1 MRVLGLFLVF
11 LLSGCASSLEGG
23 VYSRDEARQ
32 TQTVEYGQID
42 EVRPVIIEGTQS
54 GIGAAVGGA
63 TGAIAGSGVSSGDRE
78 SRLGAVLIGAAGA
91 VVGDRVE
98 ESITRAQG
106 LEMIVTLDS
115 GRVVSVVQEV
125 SSVDEFAPGQRIK
138 LLGSGRNQRVSP
150 AAN

>member
-63 TGAIAGSGVSSGDRE
+63 TGAIAGSGVSSGDR
-78 SRLGAVLIGAAGA
+78 SRVWVLC
-91 VVGDRVE
+91 
-98 ESITRAQG
+98 
-106 LEMIVTLDS
+106 
-115 GRVVSVVQEV
+115 
-125 SSVDEFAPGQRIK
+125 
-138 LLGSGRNQRVSP
+138 
-150 AAN
+150 

>member
-1 MRVLGLFLVF
+1 MRVIGLFLVF
-11 LLSGCASSLEGG
+11 FLSGCASSLEGG

-32 TQTVEYGQID
+32 TQTVEYGQVD

-78 SRLGAVLIGAAGA
+78 SRLGAVLIGTAGA
-91 VVGDRVE
+91 VVGDRIE
-98 ESITRAQG
+98 ESMTRAQG

-125 SSVDEFAPGQRIK
+125 SSVDEFAPGQRVK

>member
-1 MRVLGLFLVF
+1 MRVSGLFLVF

-42 EVRPVIIEGTQS
+42 EVRPVIIEGAQS

-63 TGAIAGSGVSSGDRE
+63 TGAIAGAGVSSGDRE

-91 VVGDRVE
+91 VVGDRIE
-98 ESITRAQG
+98 ESMTRTQG

-125 SSVDEFAPGQRIK
+125 STVDEFAPGQRVK

>member
-1 MRVLGLFLVF
+1 M
-11 LLSGCASSLEGG
+11 
-23 VYSRDEARQ
+23 
-32 TQTVEYGQID
+32 
-42 EVRPVIIEGTQS
+42 
-54 GIGAAVGGA
+54 
-63 TGAIAGSGVSSGDRE
+63 
-78 SRLGAVLIGAAGA
+78 
-91 VVGDRVE
+91 
-98 ESITRAQG
+98 TRTQG